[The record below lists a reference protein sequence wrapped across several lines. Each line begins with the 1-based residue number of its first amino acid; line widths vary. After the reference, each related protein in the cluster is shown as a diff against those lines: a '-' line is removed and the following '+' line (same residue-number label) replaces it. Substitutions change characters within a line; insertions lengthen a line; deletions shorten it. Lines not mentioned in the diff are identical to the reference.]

1 MFLAAAPRFQRLPVS
16 QIFELPDAG
25 DGRLSA
31 SPILPIE
38 SYKLLK
44 KSAAPLQRRHRTRRF
59 QYQCSESLRQTRHL
73 SEKAHC
79 TIQLALT
86 QQCTHTHHVTYS
98 TDGSLHATCIDLAIV
113 KQPDLVKDFKVSPA
127 PFAAR
132 HHFIHFN
139 YCMRLPTSETS
150 SRYTRSISKIS
161 PSTFPTAVASSLN
174 NKIDMESLPHI
185 DLIST
190 DTDNCAVIDR
200 LVAEVTD
207 GILEALDVAAPLRL
221 TTLRA
226 KVKPWVTQELRKLMR
241 SRDDAYRS
249 YLRSLS
255 ASALARYKQLRR
267 SVKNLLDT
275 AKNTYISNKLASASS
290 PADYWRT
297 MRGIGIASHSTSLPL
312 KFFTPDQLCR
322 YYASVSSAS
331 PAINADAVTA
341 SLASA
346 SDQLGAA
353 TFGFQH
359 VTPLDVELALKKCR
373 SSSCGSDGISA
384 SVLRLASP
392 ALYGH
397 LAEVFNLSFDLGVF
411 PTVWKSAS
419 VVALAKVPSPAS
431 PSDTR
436 PISLLPEMS
445 KVLERLAH
453 AQLIDYLNRQ
463 NLLDTSQHGF
473 KAAHSTQTALLELTD
488 AVRSA
493 IEKKKVTLLVS
504 FDFSKAFDT
513 IDHSL
518 LIEKLRSVGCN
529 TLSLRWFISYLS
541 DRRIAVRHENGS
553 LTASCSTTSGI
564 PQGSV
569 LGPLLFAVFVND
581 LHTVLQHSNH
591 IVYADDTQISLHT
604 TTLIAYCN
612 SLQTVRKTLATALVL
627 PHLDYAPAVYDSVTQ
642 EQNLRLQRVQ
652 NACVRFVYGSI
663 PRTAHVTP
671 YRLALGWLSVRR
683 RREMRI
689 ALLALEILRGGSPSQ
704 LRTPFKL
711 LADHPE
717 IRTSPRRIRPLVYY
731 NAKRTGALTKSFT
744 HTASRILS
752 ALPFEIT
759 LANPAST
766 YKKLIFNHLFSLDK
780 NYWKTRCTTEN
791 LTLIPPSLTNILT
804 FT

>member
-1 MFLAAAPRFQRLPVS
+1 
-16 QIFELPDAG
+16 
-25 DGRLSA
+25 
-31 SPILPIE
+31 
-38 SYKLLK
+38 
-44 KSAAPLQRRHRTRRF
+44 
-59 QYQCSESLRQTRHL
+59 
-73 SEKAHC
+73 
-79 TIQLALT
+79 
-86 QQCTHTHHVTYS
+86 
-98 TDGSLHATCIDLAIV
+98 
-113 KQPDLVKDFKVSPA
+113 
-127 PFAAR
+127 
-132 HHFIHFN
+132 
-139 YCMRLPTSETS
+139 
-150 SRYTRSISKIS
+150 
-161 PSTFPTAVASSLN
+161 
-174 NKIDMESLPHI
+174 
-185 DLIST
+185 
-190 DTDNCAVIDR
+190 
-200 LVAEVTD
+200 
-207 GILEALDVAAPLRL
+207 
-221 TTLRA
+221 
-226 KVKPWVTQELRKLMR
+226 MR

-297 MRGIGIASHSTSLPL
+297 LRGIGIASHSTPSPL

-353 TFGFQH
+353 TFGFRH

-392 ALYGH
+392 ALYNH

-445 KVLERLAH
+445 K
-453 AQLIDYLNRQ
+453 
-463 NLLDTSQHGF
+463 S
-473 KAAHSTQTALLELTD
+473 
-488 AVRSA
+488 
-493 IEKKKVTLLVS
+493 
-504 FDFSKAFDT
+504 
-513 IDHSL
+513 
-518 LIEKLRSVGCN
+518 
-529 TLSLRWFISYLS
+529 
-541 DRRIAVRHENGS
+541 
-553 LTASCSTTSGI
+553 
-564 PQGSV
+564 
-569 LGPLLFAVFVND
+569 
-581 LHTVLQHSNH
+581 
-591 IVYADDTQISLHT
+591 
-604 TTLIAYCN
+604 
-612 SLQTVRKTLATALVL
+612 VRKTLATALVL

-663 PRTAHVTP
+663 PRTAHITP
-671 YRLALGWLSVRR
+671 YRLALGWLSVHR

-752 ALPFEIT
+752 TLPFEIT

-780 NYWKTRCTTEN
+780 NDWKTRCITEN